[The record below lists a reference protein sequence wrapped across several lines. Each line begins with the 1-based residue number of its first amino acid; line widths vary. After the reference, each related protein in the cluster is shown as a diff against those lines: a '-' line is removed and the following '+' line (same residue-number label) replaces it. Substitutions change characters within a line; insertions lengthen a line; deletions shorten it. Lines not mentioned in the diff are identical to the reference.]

1 LPGENLEVDYSDGGI
16 DWDSANLDC
25 LGTQLDPSWAIQNIQ
40 PSTFEYPNQGSSS
53 NSMTLFHAIN
63 EANASTHNTPVMKE
77 STQGMPPTFSIPAI
91 QTNIRLQESSVSIT
105 APMSRISS
113 NSPAEGAAS
122 NSSNDSST
130 GISPIDSSVG
140 SDLSVNK
147 ASAQK
152 RPRTNEPEVDSD
164 KSSIKRQ
171 RNTIASRKYRQ
182 KRLDRL
188 ADLEKRLD
196 MMTSERDS
204 LRIKLARREAEVD
217 ALRNILSTGR

>member
-1 LPGENLEVDYSDGGI
+1 MPGENLEVDYSDGGI

-63 EANASTHNTPVMKE
+63 EANASTHNTPVMRE
-77 STQGMPPTFSIPAI
+77 ST
-91 QTNIRLQESSVSIT
+91 QESSVSIT

-140 SDLSVNK
+140 SDLNVNK